1 MKNARHFQS
10 YPNLCISS
18 FQFSVM
24 EGWRNSGRFCHPSFI
39 NIKNGGL
46 KAEDSYTCELNQCT
60 TKNSNKMMTEKL
72 EPDEKTTASLNAS
85 LEKCWNDAES
95 PLPYIPLVVPP
106 IEVPEFNLFG
116 SGKEWH
122 TEREDEYTTPATP
135 ASTPRDTQQAD
146 GADELDFIMGQSL
159 NSMMMEEQ
167 RKPVPEI
174 LWGGD
179 GNGNAL
185 WFENEFAILFGRTN
199 TGKSL
204 YAVQIAEHISG
215 RLGKTVLYLDL
226 ELSMKQ
232 FQERYTSKDGEL
244 HVWPDNLHRPD
255 LSMLGDGLYD
265 SDKFLPLIRRM
276 MARVNAKVLILDN
289 LTFLVNNGGMKAED
303 VKPICQE
310 FCSWAKEGY
319 SILVVNHT
327 PKIQP
332 FTTLDINHC
341 LGSSMLTNFVQSV
354 FAIGTDSNNPS
365 TGRYVKQ
372 LKSRN
377 GRIVWDGNHV
387 IPYVI
392 DKTLDPTMLRFIQ
405 PAQLHQTGTDTP
417 IPIQTI
423 RECDLLKNGDNMQL
437 EQIRKL
443 HGQGMSNR
451 KIAGELNLSPA
462 TVGKRLKG
470 MDVDENG

>member
-1 MKNARHFQS
+1 
-10 YPNLCISS
+10 
-18 FQFSVM
+18 
-24 EGWRNSGRFCHPSFI
+24 
-39 NIKNGGL
+39 
-46 KAEDSYTCELNQCT
+46 
-60 TKNSNKMMTEKL
+60 MMTEKL
-72 EPDEKTTASLNAS
+72 EPDEKTIASINAS

-116 SGKEWH
+116 SGKEWY
-122 TEREDEYTTPATP
+122 TEREDGYTAPATP
-135 ASTPRDTQQAD
+135 VSTPRNTQQAD
-146 GADELDFIMGQSL
+146 GADGLDFIMGQSL
-159 NSMMMEEQ
+159 NSMMMKEQ

-215 RLGKTVLYLDL
+215 QLGKTVLYLDL

-255 LSMLGDGLYD
+255 LSMIGDGLYD

-276 MARVNAKVLILDN
+276 MAKVNARVLILDN
-289 LTFLVNNGGMKAED
+289 LTFLVNNGGMKTED

-332 FTTLDINHC
+332 FTPLDINHC

-354 FAIGTDSNNPS
+354 FAIGTDSSNPS

-392 DKTLDPTMLRFIQ
+392 DKTLAPTMLRFIQ
-405 PAQLHQTGTDTP
+405 PVQLHQTGMDTQ
-417 IPIQTI
+417 IPIQTA
-423 RECDLLKNGDNMQL
+423 RECDLLKDADNMQL

-451 KIAGELNLSPA
+451 KIAGELNLSPT
-462 TVGKRLKG
+462 TVGKRLKE
-470 MDVDENG
+470 MDIEDGE

>member
-1 MKNARHFQS
+1 
-10 YPNLCISS
+10 
-18 FQFSVM
+18 
-24 EGWRNSGRFCHPSFI
+24 
-39 NIKNGGL
+39 
-46 KAEDSYTCELNQCT
+46 
-60 TKNSNKMMTEKL
+60 MTEKL
-72 EPDEKTTASLNAS
+72 EPDEKIIASLNAS

-122 TEREDEYTTPATP
+122 AEREDGYTATATP
-135 ASTPRDTQQAD
+135 KDTQPAEE
-146 GADELDFIMGQSL
+146 ADELDFIMGKSL
-159 NSMMMEEQ
+159 NSMMMEEK

-204 YAVQIAEHISG
+204 YAVLIAEHISG
-215 RLGKTVLYLDL
+215 RLGRTVLYLDL

-232 FQERYTSKDGEL
+232 FQERYTSRDGEL
-244 HVWPDNLHRPD
+244 HIWPDNLHRPD
-255 LSMLGDGLYD
+255 LSMVGDGLYD
-265 SDKFLPLIRRM
+265 SGRFLPLIRRM
-276 MARVNAKVLILDN
+276 MAKVNARVLILDN

-310 FCSWAKEGY
+310 FCNWAKEGY

-332 FTTLDINHC
+332 FTPLDINHC

-354 FAIGTDSNNPS
+354 FAIGTDSSNPS

-377 GRIVWDGNHV
+377 GRIVWEGNHV

-405 PAQLHQTGTDTP
+405 SAQLHQTGMDTQ
-417 IPIQTI
+417 IPIQTA
-423 RECDLLKNGDNMQL
+423 RECDLLKDADNMQL

-451 KIAGELNLSPA
+451 KIAGELNLSPT
-462 TVGKRLKG
+462 TVGKRLKE
-470 MDVDENG
+470 MDIEDGE

>member
-1 MKNARHFQS
+1 
-10 YPNLCISS
+10 
-18 FQFSVM
+18 
-24 EGWRNSGRFCHPSFI
+24 
-39 NIKNGGL
+39 
-46 KAEDSYTCELNQCT
+46 
-60 TKNSNKMMTEKL
+60 MTEKL
-72 EPDEKTTASLNAS
+72 EPDEKTIASVNAS
-85 LEKCWNDAES
+85 LEKCWNDAEN

-106 IEVPEFNLFG
+106 IEVPEFNPFG
-116 SGKEWH
+116 NGKEWH
-122 TEREDEYTTPATP
+122 TEREDEYTTPA
-135 ASTPRDTQQAD
+135 STPRDTQQAD
-146 GADELDFIMGQSL
+146 EADGLDFIMGQSL

-215 RLGKTVLYLDL
+215 RLGRTVLYLDL

-232 FQERYTSKDGEL
+232 FQERYTSRDGEL
-244 HVWPDNLHRPD
+244 HIWPDKLHRPD
-255 LSMLGDGLYD
+255 LSMIGDGLYD
-265 SDKFLPLIRRM
+265 SGRFLPLIRRM
-276 MARVNAKVLILDN
+276 MAKVNARVLILDN

-310 FCSWAKEGY
+310 FCNWAKEGY

-332 FTTLDINHC
+332 FTPLDINHC

-354 FAIGTDSNNPS
+354 FAIGTDSSNPS

-377 GRIVWDGNHV
+377 GRIVWEGNHV

-405 PAQLHQTGTDTP
+405 PAQLHQTGMETSTP
-417 IPIQTI
+417 TQTA
-423 RECDLLKNGDNMQL
+423 RECDLLRDADNMQL

-443 HGQGMSNR
+443 HEQGMSNR
-451 KIAGELNLSPA
+451 KIAEKLNLSPA
-462 TVGKRLKG
+462 TIGKRLKG
-470 MDVDENG
+470 MDVDGKE

>member
-1 MKNARHFQS
+1 
-10 YPNLCISS
+10 
-18 FQFSVM
+18 
-24 EGWRNSGRFCHPSFI
+24 
-39 NIKNGGL
+39 
-46 KAEDSYTCELNQCT
+46 
-60 TKNSNKMMTEKL
+60 MMTEKL
-72 EPDEKTTASLNAS
+72 EPDEKIIASLNAS

-122 TEREDEYTTPATP
+122 AEREDGYTAPATP
-135 ASTPRDTQQAD
+135 ASTPKDTQQAKEAD
-146 GADELDFIMGQSL
+146 GLDFIMGKSL
-159 NSMMMEEQ
+159 NSMMMEEK

-215 RLGKTVLYLDL
+215 RLGRTVLYLDL

-232 FQERYTSKDGEL
+232 FQERYTSRDGEL
-244 HVWPDNLHRPD
+244 HIWPDNLHRPD
-255 LSMLGDGLYD
+255 LSMVGDGLYD
-265 SDKFLPLIRRM
+265 SGRFLPLIRRM
-276 MARVNAKVLILDN
+276 MAKVNARVLILDN

-310 FCSWAKEGY
+310 FCNWAKEGY

-332 FTTLDINHC
+332 FTPLDINHC

-354 FAIGTDSNNPS
+354 FAIGTDSSNPS

-377 GRIVWDGNHV
+377 GRIVWEGNHV

-405 PAQLHQTGTDTP
+405 SAQLHQTGMDTQ
-417 IPIQTI
+417 IPIQTA
-423 RECDLLKNGDNMQL
+423 RECDLLKDADNMQL

-451 KIAGELNLSPA
+451 KIAGELNLSPT
-462 TVGKRLKG
+462 TVGKRLKE
-470 MDVDENG
+470 MDIEDGE

>member
-1 MKNARHFQS
+1 
-10 YPNLCISS
+10 
-18 FQFSVM
+18 
-24 EGWRNSGRFCHPSFI
+24 
-39 NIKNGGL
+39 
-46 KAEDSYTCELNQCT
+46 
-60 TKNSNKMMTEKL
+60 MTEKL
-72 EPDEKTTASLNAS
+72 EPDEKTIASVNAS
-85 LEKCWNDAES
+85 LEKCWNDAEN

-106 IEVPEFNLFG
+106 IEVPEFNPFG
-116 SGKEWH
+116 NGKEWH
-122 TEREDEYTTPATP
+122 MEREDEYTTP

-146 GADELDFIMGQSL
+146 GADGLDFIMGQSL

-215 RLGKTVLYLDL
+215 ELGKTVLYLDL

-232 FQERYTSKDGEL
+232 FQERYTSRNGEL
-244 HVWPDNLHRPD
+244 HIWPDNLHRPD
-255 LSMLGDGLYD
+255 LSMIGDGLYD
-265 SDKFLPLIRRM
+265 SGRFLPLIRRM
-276 MARVNAKVLILDN
+276 MAKVNARVLLLDN

-310 FCSWAKEGY
+310 FCNWAKEGY

-332 FTTLDINHC
+332 FTPLDINHC

-354 FAIGTDSNNPS
+354 FAIGTDSSNPS

-405 PAQLHQTGTDTP
+405 PAQLHQTGMETSTP
-417 IPIQTI
+417 TQTA
-423 RECDLLKNGDNMQL
+423 RECDLLRDADNMQL

-443 HGQGMSNR
+443 HEQGMSNR
-451 KIAGELNLSPA
+451 KIAEKLNLSPA
-462 TVGKRLKG
+462 TIGKRLKG
-470 MDVDENG
+470 MDVDGKE

>member
-1 MKNARHFQS
+1 
-10 YPNLCISS
+10 
-18 FQFSVM
+18 
-24 EGWRNSGRFCHPSFI
+24 
-39 NIKNGGL
+39 
-46 KAEDSYTCELNQCT
+46 
-60 TKNSNKMMTEKL
+60 MMTEKL
-72 EPDEKTTASLNAS
+72 EPDEKTIASINAS

-95 PLPYIPLVVPP
+95 PLPYIPLVMPP

-116 SGKEWH
+116 SGKEWY
-122 TEREDEYTTPATP
+122 TEREDGYTAPATP
-135 ASTPRDTQQAD
+135 VSTPRNTQQAD
-146 GADELDFIMGQSL
+146 GADGLDFIMGQSL
-159 NSMMMEEQ
+159 NSMMMKEQ

-215 RLGKTVLYLDL
+215 QLGKTVLYLDL

-244 HVWPDNLHRPD
+244 HIWPDNLHRPD
-255 LSMLGDGLYD
+255 LSMVGDGLYD
-265 SDKFLPLIRRM
+265 SGRFLPLIRRM
-276 MARVNAKVLILDN
+276 MAKVNARVLILDN

-310 FCSWAKEGY
+310 FCNWAKEGY

-332 FTTLDINHC
+332 FTPLDINHC

-354 FAIGTDSNNPS
+354 FAIGTDSSNPS

-405 PAQLHQTGTDTP
+405 SAQLHQTGMDTQ
-417 IPIQTI
+417 IPIQTA
-423 RECDLLKNGDNMQL
+423 RECDLLKDADNMQL

-462 TVGKRLKG
+462 TIGKRLKG
-470 MDVDENG
+470 MDVDGKE

>member
-1 MKNARHFQS
+1 MK
-10 YPNLCISS
+10 
-18 FQFSVM
+18 
-24 EGWRNSGRFCHPSFI
+24 
-39 NIKNGGL
+39 
-46 KAEDSYTCELNQCT
+46 
-60 TKNSNKMMTEKL
+60 TENL
-72 EPDEKTTASLNAS
+72 EPDEKITASLNAS
-85 LEKCWNDAES
+85 LEKCWNDAAS
-95 PLPYIPLVVPP
+95 PLPYIPLVMPP

-116 SGKEWH
+116 NGKEWH
-122 TEREDEYTTPATP
+122 TEREDGYTAPATP
-135 ASTPRDTQQAD
+135 ASTPRDTHQAD
-146 GADELDFIMGQSL
+146 GADGLDFIMGQSL
-159 NSMMMEEQ
+159 NNMMMEEQ

-255 LSMLGDGLYD
+255 LSMIGDGLYD
-265 SDKFLPLIRRM
+265 SEKFLPLIRRM
-276 MARVNAKVLILDN
+276 MAKVNARVLLLDN

-332 FTTLDINHC
+332 FTPLDINHC

-354 FAIGTDSNNPS
+354 FAIGTDSSNPS

-405 PAQLHQTGTDTP
+405 PAQLHQTGMDSQ
-417 IPIQTI
+417 IPIQTA
-423 RECDLLKNGDNMQL
+423 RECDLLKDGDNMQL

-451 KIAGELNLSPA
+451 KIAEELNLSPA
-462 TVGKRLKG
+462 TIGKRLKG
-470 MDVDENG
+470 MDVDGNG

>member
-1 MKNARHFQS
+1 
-10 YPNLCISS
+10 
-18 FQFSVM
+18 
-24 EGWRNSGRFCHPSFI
+24 
-39 NIKNGGL
+39 
-46 KAEDSYTCELNQCT
+46 
-60 TKNSNKMMTEKL
+60 MMTEKL
-72 EPDEKTTASLNAS
+72 EPDEKIIASLNAS

-122 TEREDEYTTPATP
+122 AEREDGYTAPATP
-135 ASTPRDTQQAD
+135 ASTPKDTQQAKEAD
-146 GADELDFIMGQSL
+146 GLDFIMGKSL
-159 NSMMMEEQ
+159 NSMMMEEK

-232 FQERYTSKDGEL
+232 FQERYTSRDGEL
-244 HVWPDNLHRPD
+244 HVWPETLHRPD
-255 LSMLGDGLYD
+255 LSMIGDGLYD
-265 SDKFLPLIRRM
+265 SGKFLPLIRKM
-276 MARVNAKVLILDN
+276 MAKVNARVLILDN

-310 FCSWAKEGY
+310 FCNWAKEGY

-332 FTTLDINHC
+332 FTPLDINHC

-354 FAIGTDSNNPS
+354 FAIGTDSSNPS

-405 PAQLHQTGTDTP
+405 PAQLHQTGTDSS
-417 IPIQTI
+417 IPIQTV
-423 RECDLLKNGDNMQL
+423 RECDLLKDADNMQL

-451 KIAGELNLSPA
+451 KIAGELNLSPT
-462 TVGKRLKG
+462 TVGKRLKE
-470 MDVDENG
+470 MDIEDGE

>member
-1 MKNARHFQS
+1 
-10 YPNLCISS
+10 
-18 FQFSVM
+18 
-24 EGWRNSGRFCHPSFI
+24 
-39 NIKNGGL
+39 
-46 KAEDSYTCELNQCT
+46 
-60 TKNSNKMMTEKL
+60 MMTEKL
-72 EPDEKTTASLNAS
+72 EPDEKIIASLNAS

-122 TEREDEYTTPATP
+122 TEREDGYTAFATP
-135 ASTPRDTQQAD
+135 KDTQPAEE
-146 GADELDFIMGQSL
+146 ADELDFIMGKSL
-159 NSMMMEEQ
+159 NSMMMEEK

-215 RLGKTVLYLDL
+215 RLGRTVLYLDL

-255 LSMLGDGLYD
+255 LSMIGDGLYD

-276 MARVNAKVLILDN
+276 MAKVNARVLILDN

-310 FCSWAKEGY
+310 FCNWAKEGY

-332 FTTLDINHC
+332 FTPLDINHC

-354 FAIGTDSNNPS
+354 FAIGTDSSNPS

-377 GRIVWDGNHV
+377 GRIVWEGNHV

-405 PAQLHQTGTDTP
+405 PVQLHQTGMDTQ
-417 IPIQTI
+417 IPIQTA
-423 RECDLLKNGDNMQL
+423 RECDLLKDADNMQL

-451 KIAGELNLSPA
+451 KIAGELNLSPT
-462 TVGKRLKG
+462 TVGKRLKE
-470 MDVDENG
+470 MDIEDGE

>member
-1 MKNARHFQS
+1 
-10 YPNLCISS
+10 
-18 FQFSVM
+18 
-24 EGWRNSGRFCHPSFI
+24 
-39 NIKNGGL
+39 
-46 KAEDSYTCELNQCT
+46 
-60 TKNSNKMMTEKL
+60 MTEKL
-72 EPDEKTTASLNAS
+72 EPDEKIIASLNAS

-122 TEREDEYTTPATP
+122 AEMEDGYTAPATP
-135 ASTPRDTQQAD
+135 KDTQPEEE
-146 GADELDFIMGQSL
+146 ADELDFIMGKSL
-159 NSMMMEEQ
+159 NSMMMEEK

-215 RLGKTVLYLDL
+215 RLGRTVLYLDL

-232 FQERYTSKDGEL
+232 FQERYTSRDGEL
-244 HVWPDNLHRPD
+244 HIWPDNLHRPD
-255 LSMLGDGLYD
+255 LSMVGDGLYD
-265 SDKFLPLIRRM
+265 SGRFLPLIRRM
-276 MARVNAKVLILDN
+276 MAKVNARVLILDN

-310 FCSWAKEGY
+310 FCNWAKEGY

-332 FTTLDINHC
+332 FTPLDINHC

-354 FAIGTDSNNPS
+354 FAIGTDSSNPS

-377 GRIVWDGNHV
+377 GRIVWEGNHV

-405 PAQLHQTGTDTP
+405 PAQLHQTGMDTQ
-417 IPIQTI
+417 IPIQTA
-423 RECDLLKNGDNMQL
+423 RECDLLKDADNMQL

-451 KIAGELNLSPA
+451 KIAGELNLSPT
-462 TVGKRLKG
+462 TVGKRLKE
-470 MDVDENG
+470 MDIEDGE

>member
-1 MKNARHFQS
+1 MKKF
-10 YPNLCISS
+10 
-18 FQFSVM
+18 
-24 EGWRNSGRFCHPSFI
+24 
-39 NIKNGGL
+39 
-46 KAEDSYTCELNQCT
+46 
-60 TKNSNKMMTEKL
+60 
-72 EPDEKTTASLNAS
+72 SLNAS

-95 PLPYIPLVVPP
+95 SLPYIPLVVPP

-122 TEREDEYTTPATP
+122 AEREDGYTASATP
-135 ASTPRDTQQAD
+135 KDTQPAEE
-146 GADELDFIMGQSL
+146 ADELDFIMGKSL
-159 NSMMMEEQ
+159 NSMMMEEK

-215 RLGKTVLYLDL
+215 RLGRTVLYLDL

-232 FQERYTSKDGEL
+232 FQERYTSRDGEL
-244 HVWPDNLHRPD
+244 HIWPDNLHRPD
-255 LSMLGDGLYD
+255 LSMVGDGLYD
-265 SDKFLPLIRRM
+265 SGRFLPLIRKM
-276 MARVNAKVLILDN
+276 MAKVNARVLILDN

-310 FCSWAKEGY
+310 FCNWAKEGY

-332 FTTLDINHC
+332 FTPLDINHC

-354 FAIGTDSNNPS
+354 FAIGTDSSNPS

-377 GRIVWDGNHV
+377 GRIVWEGNHV

-405 PAQLHQTGTDTP
+405 SAQLHQTGMDTQ
-417 IPIQTI
+417 IPIQTA
-423 RECDLLKNGDNMQL
+423 RECDLLKDADNMQL

-451 KIAGELNLSPA
+451 KIAGELNLSPT
-462 TVGKRLKG
+462 TVGKRLKE
-470 MDVDENG
+470 MDIEDGE

>member
-1 MKNARHFQS
+1 
-10 YPNLCISS
+10 
-18 FQFSVM
+18 
-24 EGWRNSGRFCHPSFI
+24 
-39 NIKNGGL
+39 
-46 KAEDSYTCELNQCT
+46 
-60 TKNSNKMMTEKL
+60 MMTEKL
-72 EPDEKTTASLNAS
+72 EPNEKIIASLNAS

-122 TEREDEYTTPATP
+122 AEREDGYTTP
-135 ASTPRDTQQAD
+135 ASTPKDTQPAEE
-146 GADELDFIMGQSL
+146 ADELDFIMGKSL
-159 NSMMMEEQ
+159 NSMMMEEK

-232 FQERYTSKDGEL
+232 FQERYTSRDGEL

-255 LSMLGDGLYD
+255 LSMVGDGLYD
-265 SDKFLPLIRRM
+265 SGKFLPLIRRM
-276 MARVNAKVLILDN
+276 MAKVNARVLILDN

-310 FCSWAKEGY
+310 FCNWVKEGY

-332 FTTLDINHC
+332 FTPLDINHC

-354 FAIGTDSNNPS
+354 FAIGTDSSNPS

-405 PAQLHQTGTDTP
+405 PAQLHQTGMDTQ
-417 IPIQTI
+417 IPIQTA
-423 RECDLLKNGDNMQL
+423 RECDLLKDADNMQL

-443 HGQGMSNR
+443 HEQGMSNR
-451 KIAGELNLSPA
+451 KIAEKLNLSPA
-462 TVGKRLKG
+462 TIGKRLKG
-470 MDVDENG
+470 MDVDGKE

>member
-1 MKNARHFQS
+1 
-10 YPNLCISS
+10 
-18 FQFSVM
+18 
-24 EGWRNSGRFCHPSFI
+24 
-39 NIKNGGL
+39 
-46 KAEDSYTCELNQCT
+46 
-60 TKNSNKMMTEKL
+60 MTEKL
-72 EPDEKTTASLNAS
+72 EPDEKTIASVNAS
-85 LEKCWNDAES
+85 LEKCWNDAEN

-106 IEVPEFNLFG
+106 IEVPEFNPFG
-116 SGKEWH
+116 NGKEWH
-122 TEREDEYTTPATP
+122 TEREDGYTTP

-146 GADELDFIMGQSL
+146 GADGLDFIMGQSL

-215 RLGKTVLYLDL
+215 ELGKTVLYLDL

-232 FQERYTSKDGEL
+232 FQERYTSRDGEL
-244 HVWPDNLHRPD
+244 HIWPDNLHRPD
-255 LSMLGDGLYD
+255 LSMIGDGLYD
-265 SDKFLPLIRRM
+265 SGRFLPLIRRM
-276 MARVNAKVLILDN
+276 MAKVNARVLLLDN

-310 FCSWAKEGY
+310 FCNWAKEGY

-332 FTTLDINHC
+332 FTPLDINHC

-354 FAIGTDSNNPS
+354 FAIGTDSSNPS

-405 PAQLHQTGTDTP
+405 PAQLHQTGMETSTP
-417 IPIQTI
+417 TQTA
-423 RECDLLKNGDNMQL
+423 RECDLLRDADNMQL

-443 HGQGMSNR
+443 HEQGMSNR
-451 KIAGELNLSPA
+451 KIAEKLNLSPA
-462 TVGKRLKG
+462 TIGKRLKG
-470 MDVDENG
+470 MDVDGKE

>member
-1 MKNARHFQS
+1 
-10 YPNLCISS
+10 
-18 FQFSVM
+18 
-24 EGWRNSGRFCHPSFI
+24 
-39 NIKNGGL
+39 
-46 KAEDSYTCELNQCT
+46 
-60 TKNSNKMMTEKL
+60 MTEKL
-72 EPDEKTTASLNAS
+72 EPDEKTIASLNAS
-85 LEKCWNDAES
+85 LEKCWNDAEN

-122 TEREDEYTTPATP
+122 TEREDGYTAFATP
-135 ASTPRDTQQAD
+135 KDTQPAEE
-146 GADELDFIMGQSL
+146 ADELDFIMGKSL
-159 NSMMMEEQ
+159 NSMMMEEK

-215 RLGKTVLYLDL
+215 QLGKTVLYLDL

-244 HVWPDNLHRPD
+244 HVWPENLHRPD
-255 LSMLGDGLYD
+255 LSMIGDGLYD

-276 MARVNAKVLILDN
+276 MAKVNARVLILDN

-332 FTTLDINHC
+332 FTPLDINHC

-354 FAIGTDSNNPS
+354 FAIGTDSSNPS

-377 GRIVWDGNHV
+377 GRIVWEGNHV

-405 PAQLHQTGTDTP
+405 PAQLHQTGMDTQ
-417 IPIQTI
+417 IPIQTA
-423 RECDLLKNGDNMQL
+423 RECDLLKDADNMQL

-451 KIAGELNLSPA
+451 KIAGELNLSPT
-462 TVGKRLKG
+462 TVGKRLKE
-470 MDVDENG
+470 MDIEDGE

>member
-1 MKNARHFQS
+1 
-10 YPNLCISS
+10 
-18 FQFSVM
+18 
-24 EGWRNSGRFCHPSFI
+24 
-39 NIKNGGL
+39 
-46 KAEDSYTCELNQCT
+46 
-60 TKNSNKMMTEKL
+60 MTEKL
-72 EPDEKTTASLNAS
+72 EPDEKIIASLNAS

-122 TEREDEYTTPATP
+122 TEREDGYTAFATP
-135 ASTPRDTQQAD
+135 KDTQPAEE
-146 GADELDFIMGQSL
+146 ADELDFIMGKSL
-159 NSMMMEEQ
+159 NSMMMEEK

-232 FQERYTSKDGEL
+232 FQERYTSRDGEL
-244 HVWPDNLHRPD
+244 HIWPDNLHRPD
-255 LSMLGDGLYD
+255 LSMVGDGLYD
-265 SDKFLPLIRRM
+265 SGRFLPLIRRM
-276 MARVNAKVLILDN
+276 MAKVNARVLILDN

-310 FCSWAKEGY
+310 FCNWAKEGY

-332 FTTLDINHC
+332 FTPLDINHC

-354 FAIGTDSNNPS
+354 FAIGTDSSNPS

-377 GRIVWDGNHV
+377 GRIVWEGNHV

-405 PAQLHQTGTDTP
+405 SAQLHQTGMDTQ
-417 IPIQTI
+417 IPIQTA
-423 RECDLLKNGDNMQL
+423 RECDLLKDADNMQL

-451 KIAGELNLSPA
+451 KIAGELNLSPT
-462 TVGKRLKG
+462 TVGKRLKE
-470 MDVDENG
+470 MDIEDGE

>member
-1 MKNARHFQS
+1 
-10 YPNLCISS
+10 
-18 FQFSVM
+18 
-24 EGWRNSGRFCHPSFI
+24 
-39 NIKNGGL
+39 
-46 KAEDSYTCELNQCT
+46 
-60 TKNSNKMMTEKL
+60 MMTEKL
-72 EPDEKTTASLNAS
+72 EPDEKIIASLNAS

-122 TEREDEYTTPATP
+122 TEREDGYTAFATP
-135 ASTPRDTQQAD
+135 KDTQPAEE
-146 GADELDFIMGQSL
+146 ADELDFIMGKSL
-159 NSMMMEEQ
+159 NSMMMEEK

-215 RLGKTVLYLDL
+215 RLGRTVLYLDL

-232 FQERYTSKDGEL
+232 FQERYTSRDGEL
-244 HVWPDNLHRPD
+244 HIWPDNLHRPD
-255 LSMLGDGLYD
+255 LSMIGDGLYD

-276 MARVNAKVLILDN
+276 MAKVNARVLILDN

-332 FTTLDINHC
+332 FTPLDINHC

-354 FAIGTDSNNPS
+354 FAIGTDSSNPS

-405 PAQLHQTGTDTP
+405 PAQLHQTGMDTQ
-417 IPIQTI
+417 IPIQTA
-423 RECDLLKNGDNMQL
+423 RECDLLKDADNMQL

-451 KIAGELNLSPA
+451 KIAGELNLSPT
-462 TVGKRLKG
+462 TVGKRLKE
-470 MDVDENG
+470 MDIEDGE

>member
-1 MKNARHFQS
+1 
-10 YPNLCISS
+10 
-18 FQFSVM
+18 
-24 EGWRNSGRFCHPSFI
+24 
-39 NIKNGGL
+39 
-46 KAEDSYTCELNQCT
+46 
-60 TKNSNKMMTEKL
+60 MMTEKL
-72 EPDEKTTASLNAS
+72 EPDEKTIASINAS

-116 SGKEWH
+116 SGKEWY
-122 TEREDEYTTPATP
+122 TEREDGYTAPATP
-135 ASTPRDTQQAD
+135 VSTPRNTQQAD
-146 GADELDFIMGQSL
+146 GADGLDFIMGQSL
-159 NSMMMEEQ
+159 NSMMKEQ

-215 RLGKTVLYLDL
+215 QLGKTVLYLDL

-255 LSMLGDGLYD
+255 LSMIGDGLYD

-276 MARVNAKVLILDN
+276 MAKVNARVLILDN

-332 FTTLDINHC
+332 FTPLDINHC

-354 FAIGTDSNNPS
+354 FAIGTDSSNPS

-392 DKTLDPTMLRFIQ
+392 DKTLAPTMLRFIQ
-405 PAQLHQTGTDTP
+405 PVQLHQTGMDTQ
-417 IPIQTI
+417 IPIQTA
-423 RECDLLKNGDNMQL
+423 RECDLLKDADNMQL

-451 KIAGELNLSPA
+451 KIAGELNLSPT
-462 TVGKRLKG
+462 TVGKRLKE
-470 MDVDENG
+470 MDIEDGE

>member
-1 MKNARHFQS
+1 
-10 YPNLCISS
+10 
-18 FQFSVM
+18 
-24 EGWRNSGRFCHPSFI
+24 
-39 NIKNGGL
+39 
-46 KAEDSYTCELNQCT
+46 
-60 TKNSNKMMTEKL
+60 MMTEKL
-72 EPDEKTTASLNAS
+72 EPDEKTIASINAS

-116 SGKEWH
+116 SGKEWY
-122 TEREDEYTTPATP
+122 TEREDGYTAPATP
-135 ASTPRDTQQAD
+135 VSTPRNTQQAD
-146 GADELDFIMGQSL
+146 GADGLDFIMGQSL
-159 NSMMMEEQ
+159 NSMMMKEQ

-215 RLGKTVLYLDL
+215 QLGKTVLYLDL

-255 LSMLGDGLYD
+255 LSMIGDGLYD

-276 MARVNAKVLILDN
+276 MAKVNARVLILDN

-332 FTTLDINHC
+332 FTPLDINHC

-354 FAIGTDSNNPS
+354 FAIGTDSSNPS

-377 GRIVWDGNHV
+377 GRIVWEGNHV

-392 DKTLDPTMLRFIQ
+392 DKTLAPTMLRFIQ
-405 PAQLHQTGTDTP
+405 PVQLHQTGMDTQ
-417 IPIQTI
+417 IPIQTA
-423 RECDLLKNGDNMQL
+423 RECDLLKDADNMQL

-451 KIAGELNLSPA
+451 KIAGELNLSPT
-462 TVGKRLKG
+462 TVGKRLKE
-470 MDVDENG
+470 MDIEDGE

>member
-1 MKNARHFQS
+1 
-10 YPNLCISS
+10 
-18 FQFSVM
+18 
-24 EGWRNSGRFCHPSFI
+24 
-39 NIKNGGL
+39 
-46 KAEDSYTCELNQCT
+46 
-60 TKNSNKMMTEKL
+60 MTEKL
-72 EPDEKTTASLNAS
+72 EPDEKTIASVNAS
-85 LEKCWNDAES
+85 LEKCWNDAEN

-106 IEVPEFNLFG
+106 IEVPEFNPFG
-116 SGKEWH
+116 NGKEWH
-122 TEREDEYTTPATP
+122 TEREDEYTTPA
-135 ASTPRDTQQAD
+135 STPRDTQQAD
-146 GADELDFIMGQSL
+146 GADGLDFIMGQSL

-215 RLGKTVLYLDL
+215 ELGKTVLYLDL

-232 FQERYTSKDGEL
+232 FQERYTSRDGEL

-255 LSMLGDGLYD
+255 LSMIGDGLYD
-265 SDKFLPLIRRM
+265 SGRFLPLIRRM
-276 MARVNAKVLILDN
+276 MAKVNARVLLLDN

-310 FCSWAKEGY
+310 FCNWAKEGY

-332 FTTLDINHC
+332 FTPLDINHC

-354 FAIGTDSNNPS
+354 FAIGTDSSNPS

-405 PAQLHQTGTDTP
+405 PAQLHQTGMETSTP
-417 IPIQTI
+417 TQTA
-423 RECDLLKNGDNMQL
+423 RECDLLRDADNMQL

-443 HGQGMSNR
+443 HEQGMSNR
-451 KIAGELNLSPA
+451 KIAEKLNLSPA
-462 TVGKRLKG
+462 TIGKRLKG
-470 MDVDENG
+470 MDVDGKE

>member
-1 MKNARHFQS
+1 
-10 YPNLCISS
+10 
-18 FQFSVM
+18 
-24 EGWRNSGRFCHPSFI
+24 
-39 NIKNGGL
+39 
-46 KAEDSYTCELNQCT
+46 
-60 TKNSNKMMTEKL
+60 MMTEKL
-72 EPDEKTTASLNAS
+72 EPDEKTIASINAS

-116 SGKEWH
+116 SGKEWY
-122 TEREDEYTTPATP
+122 TEREDGYTAPATP
-135 ASTPRDTQQAD
+135 VSTPRNTQQAD
-146 GADELDFIMGQSL
+146 GADGLDFIMGQSL
-159 NSMMMEEQ
+159 NSMMMKEQ

-215 RLGKTVLYLDL
+215 QLGKTVLYLDL

-232 FQERYTSKDGEL
+232 FQERYTSKDSEL

-255 LSMLGDGLYD
+255 LSMIGDGLYD

-276 MARVNAKVLILDN
+276 MAKVNARVLILDN

-332 FTTLDINHC
+332 FTPLDINHC

-354 FAIGTDSNNPS
+354 FAIGTDSSNPS

-392 DKTLDPTMLRFIQ
+392 DKTLAPTMLRFIQ
-405 PAQLHQTGTDTP
+405 PVQLHQTGMDTQ
-417 IPIQTI
+417 IPIQTA
-423 RECDLLKNGDNMQL
+423 RECDLLKDADNMQL

-451 KIAGELNLSPA
+451 KIAGELNLSPT
-462 TVGKRLKG
+462 TVGKRLKE
-470 MDVDENG
+470 MDIEDGE

>member
-1 MKNARHFQS
+1 
-10 YPNLCISS
+10 
-18 FQFSVM
+18 
-24 EGWRNSGRFCHPSFI
+24 
-39 NIKNGGL
+39 
-46 KAEDSYTCELNQCT
+46 
-60 TKNSNKMMTEKL
+60 MMTEKL
-72 EPDEKTTASLNAS
+72 EPDEKTIASINAS

-116 SGKEWH
+116 SGKEWY
-122 TEREDEYTTPATP
+122 TEREDGYTAPATP
-135 ASTPRDTQQAD
+135 VSTPRNTQQAD
-146 GADELDFIMGQSL
+146 GADGLDFIMGQSL
-159 NSMMMEEQ
+159 NSMMMKEQ

-204 YAVQIAEHISG
+204 YAVQVAEHISG
-215 RLGKTVLYLDL
+215 QLGRTVLYLDL

-232 FQERYTSKDGEL
+232 FQERYTSRDGEL
-244 HVWPDNLHRPD
+244 HIWPDNLHRPD
-255 LSMLGDGLYD
+255 LSMVGDGLYD
-265 SDKFLPLIRRM
+265 SGRFLPLIRKM
-276 MARVNAKVLILDN
+276 MAKVNARVLILDN

-310 FCSWAKEGY
+310 FCNWAKEGY

-332 FTTLDINHC
+332 FTPLDINHC

-354 FAIGTDSNNPS
+354 FAIGTDSSNPS

-377 GRIVWDGNHV
+377 GRIVWEGNHV

-405 PAQLHQTGTDTP
+405 SAQLHQTGMDTQ
-417 IPIQTI
+417 IPIQTA
-423 RECDLLKNGDNMQL
+423 RECDLLKDADNMQL

-451 KIAGELNLSPA
+451 KIAGELNLSPT
-462 TVGKRLKG
+462 TVGKRLKE
-470 MDVDENG
+470 MDIEDGE

>member
-1 MKNARHFQS
+1 
-10 YPNLCISS
+10 
-18 FQFSVM
+18 
-24 EGWRNSGRFCHPSFI
+24 
-39 NIKNGGL
+39 
-46 KAEDSYTCELNQCT
+46 
-60 TKNSNKMMTEKL
+60 MTEKL
-72 EPDEKTTASLNAS
+72 EPDEKTIASVNAS
-85 LEKCWNDAES
+85 LEKCWNDAEN

-116 SGKEWH
+116 NGKEWH
-122 TEREDEYTTPATP
+122 TEREDEYTTP

-215 RLGKTVLYLDL
+215 ELGKTVLYLDL

-232 FQERYTSKDGEL
+232 FQERYTSRDGEL

-255 LSMLGDGLYD
+255 LSMIGDGLYD
-265 SDKFLPLIRRM
+265 SGRFLPLIRRM
-276 MARVNAKVLILDN
+276 MAKVNARVLLLDN

-310 FCSWAKEGY
+310 FCNWAKEGY

-332 FTTLDINHC
+332 FTPLDINHC

-354 FAIGTDSNNPS
+354 FAIGTDSSNPS

-377 GRIVWDGNHV
+377 SRIVWDGNHV

-405 PAQLHQTGTDTP
+405 PAQLHQTGMETSTP
-417 IPIQTI
+417 TQTA
-423 RECDLLKNGDNMQL
+423 RECDLLRDADNIQL

-443 HGQGMSNR
+443 HEQGMSNR
-451 KIAGELNLSPA
+451 KIAEKLNLSPA
-462 TVGKRLKG
+462 TIGKRLKG
-470 MDVDENG
+470 MDIDGKE

>member
-1 MKNARHFQS
+1 
-10 YPNLCISS
+10 
-18 FQFSVM
+18 
-24 EGWRNSGRFCHPSFI
+24 
-39 NIKNGGL
+39 
-46 KAEDSYTCELNQCT
+46 
-60 TKNSNKMMTEKL
+60 MMTEKL
-72 EPDEKTTASLNAS
+72 EPDEKTIASINAS

-116 SGKEWH
+116 SGKEWY
-122 TEREDEYTTPATP
+122 TEREDGYTAPATP
-135 ASTPRDTQQAD
+135 VSTPRNTQQAD
-146 GADELDFIMGQSL
+146 GADGLDFIMGQSL
-159 NSMMMEEQ
+159 NSMMMKEQ

-215 RLGKTVLYLDL
+215 QLGRTVLYLDL

-232 FQERYTSKDGEL
+232 FQERYTSRDGEL
-244 HVWPDNLHRPD
+244 HIWPDNLHRPD
-255 LSMLGDGLYD
+255 LSMVGDGLYD
-265 SDKFLPLIRRM
+265 SGRFLPLIRKM
-276 MARVNAKVLILDN
+276 MAKVNARVLILDN

-310 FCSWAKEGY
+310 FCNWAKEGY

-332 FTTLDINHC
+332 FTPLDINHC

-354 FAIGTDSNNPS
+354 FAIGTDSSNPS

-377 GRIVWDGNHV
+377 GRIVWEGNHV

-405 PAQLHQTGTDTP
+405 PAQLHQTGMDTQ
-417 IPIQTI
+417 IPIQTA
-423 RECDLLKNGDNMQL
+423 RECDLLKDADNMQL

-451 KIAGELNLSPA
+451 KIAGELNLSPT
-462 TVGKRLKG
+462 TVGKRLKE
-470 MDVDENG
+470 MDIEDGGVVEVKGLAFEGQPFTHEIPERTLPLLFSVGALYYKPEAG

>member
-1 MKNARHFQS
+1 
-10 YPNLCISS
+10 
-18 FQFSVM
+18 
-24 EGWRNSGRFCHPSFI
+24 
-39 NIKNGGL
+39 
-46 KAEDSYTCELNQCT
+46 
-60 TKNSNKMMTEKL
+60 MTEKL
-72 EPDEKTTASLNAS
+72 EPDEKIIASLNAS

-106 IEVPEFNLFG
+106 IEVPEFNPFG
-116 SGKEWH
+116 NGKEWH
-122 TEREDEYTTPATP
+122 TEREDEYTTPA
-135 ASTPRDTQQAD
+135 STPRDTQQAD
-146 GADELDFIMGQSL
+146 EADGLDFIMGKSL
-159 NSMMMEEQ
+159 NSMMMEEK

-215 RLGKTVLYLDL
+215 RLGRTVLYLDL

-232 FQERYTSKDGEL
+232 FQERYTSRDGEL
-244 HVWPDNLHRPD
+244 HIWPDNLHRPD
-255 LSMLGDGLYD
+255 LSMVGDGLYD
-265 SDKFLPLIRRM
+265 SGRFLPLIRKM
-276 MARVNAKVLILDN
+276 MAKVNARVLILDN

-310 FCSWAKEGY
+310 FCNWAKEGY

-332 FTTLDINHC
+332 FTPLDINHC

-354 FAIGTDSNNPS
+354 FAIGTDSSNPS

-377 GRIVWDGNHV
+377 GRIVWEGNHV

-405 PAQLHQTGTDTP
+405 SAQLHQTGMDTQ
-417 IPIQTI
+417 IPIQTA
-423 RECDLLKNGDNMQL
+423 RECDLLKDADNMQL

-451 KIAGELNLSPA
+451 KIAGELNLSPT
-462 TVGKRLKG
+462 TVGKRLKE
-470 MDVDENG
+470 MDIEDGE

>member
-1 MKNARHFQS
+1 
-10 YPNLCISS
+10 
-18 FQFSVM
+18 
-24 EGWRNSGRFCHPSFI
+24 
-39 NIKNGGL
+39 
-46 KAEDSYTCELNQCT
+46 
-60 TKNSNKMMTEKL
+60 MMTEKL
-72 EPDEKTTASLNAS
+72 EPDEKTIASINAS

-116 SGKEWH
+116 SGKEWY
-122 TEREDEYTTPATP
+122 TEREDGYTAPATP
-135 ASTPRDTQQAD
+135 VSTPRNTQQAD
-146 GADELDFIMGQSL
+146 GADGLDFIMGQSL
-159 NSMMMEEQ
+159 NSMMMKEQ

-215 RLGKTVLYLDL
+215 QLGKTVLYLDL

-255 LSMLGDGLYD
+255 LSMIGDGLYD

-276 MARVNAKVLILDN
+276 MAKVNARVLILDN

-332 FTTLDINHC
+332 FTPLDINHC

-354 FAIGTDSNNPS
+354 FAIGTDSSNPS

-392 DKTLDPTMLRFIQ
+392 DKTLAPTMLRFIQ
-405 PAQLHQTGTDTP
+405 PVQLHQTGMDTQ
-417 IPIQTI
+417 IPIQTA
-423 RECDLLKNGDNMQL
+423 RECDLLKDADNMQL

-451 KIAGELNLSPA
+451 KITGELNLSPT
-462 TVGKRLKG
+462 TVGKRLKE
-470 MDVDENG
+470 MDIEDGE

>member
-1 MKNARHFQS
+1 
-10 YPNLCISS
+10 
-18 FQFSVM
+18 
-24 EGWRNSGRFCHPSFI
+24 
-39 NIKNGGL
+39 
-46 KAEDSYTCELNQCT
+46 
-60 TKNSNKMMTEKL
+60 MTEKL
-72 EPDEKTTASLNAS
+72 EPDEKIIASLNAS

-116 SGKEWH
+116 SGKEWQ
-122 TEREDEYTTPATP
+122 TEREDGYTAPATP
-135 ASTPRDTQQAD
+135 ASTPKDTQQAD
-146 GADELDFIMGQSL
+146 GADGLDFIMGQSL

-215 RLGKTVLYLDL
+215 RLGRTVLYLDL

-232 FQERYTSKDGEL
+232 FQERYTSRDGEL
-244 HVWPDNLHRPD
+244 HIWPDNLHRPD
-255 LSMLGDGLYD
+255 LSMVGDGLYD
-265 SDKFLPLIRRM
+265 SGRFLPLIRKM
-276 MARVNAKVLILDN
+276 MAKVNARVLILDN

-310 FCSWAKEGY
+310 FCNWAKEGY

-332 FTTLDINHC
+332 FTPLDINHC

-354 FAIGTDSNNPS
+354 FAIGTDSSNPS

-377 GRIVWDGNHV
+377 GRIVWEGNHV

-405 PAQLHQTGTDTP
+405 SAQLHQTGMDTQ
-417 IPIQTI
+417 IPIQTA
-423 RECDLLKNGDNMQL
+423 RECDLLKDADNMQL

-451 KIAGELNLSPA
+451 KIAGELNLSPT
-462 TVGKRLKG
+462 TVGKRLKE
-470 MDVDENG
+470 MDIEDGE